1 LDPAISKTKCWE
13 KVEKTKTK
21 DHSLA
26 NRNCKL
32 NGSEFMT
39 REKRGKIKDNK
50 KRGGKEK
57 KRMSKKEMKKLKGK

>member
-1 LDPAISKTKCWE
+1 MDPAISKTKCWE
-13 KVEKTKTK
+13 KVEETKTK

-32 NGSEFMT
+32 NGSEFMK

-57 KRMSKKEMKKLKGK
+57 KLTSKKEMKKLKGE